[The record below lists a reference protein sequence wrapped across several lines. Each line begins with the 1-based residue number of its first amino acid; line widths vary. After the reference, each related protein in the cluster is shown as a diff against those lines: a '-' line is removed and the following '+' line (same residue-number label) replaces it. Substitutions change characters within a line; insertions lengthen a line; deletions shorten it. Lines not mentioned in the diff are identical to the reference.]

1 MDATFSCVP
10 RQSLR
15 NPNDVVM
22 LLHRRTGHS
31 KRCCRLHRGRSG
43 GTPVH
48 QVTPRRFRRRHG
60 LRGRYTESHLV
71 IPRQHKKMKHGP
83 TSGQQT
89 VSCQH
94 QQNRNPNHGGTA
106 WLPSRIANTG
116 LLLAKMA
123 TSDKCLT
130 TRNSETNDINKQSHT
145 HTKRGGLQPAIVAG
159 ILFN

>member
-1 MDATFSCVP
+1 MYPTSTISFTHAVDAAFLTVHMVCASPYATKTPPSLHSNRTMHPAGLTRCSTAQSQNLHNVHGCSYTGHLTCRFQMDATFSCVP

-22 LLHRRTGHS
+22 LLHRVTGHS

-71 IPRQHKKMKHGP
+71 IPRQH
-83 TSGQQT
+83 
-89 VSCQH
+89 
-94 QQNRNPNHGGTA
+94 
-106 WLPSRIANTG
+106 
-116 LLLAKMA
+116 
-123 TSDKCLT
+123 
-130 TRNSETNDINKQSHT
+130 
-145 HTKRGGLQPAIVAG
+145 
-159 ILFN
+159 